1 MYERLTEIRAQYAEL
16 TAQLG
21 DPEIASDPKAYRQ
34 IVTTQKRLEPI
45 AQLAEEQENLGAQ
58 LADAQALLND
68 DDADMAE
75 MARMEIEEIDER
87 LAALKEELQLALLPR
102 NPDDDRNCILE
113 IRAGTG
119 GDEASLFVGDLFRM
133 YQRLV
138 DRTQGWR
145 IEVVSRSEG
154 SSGGFK
160 EIIARITGSE
170 AFGRLKWEAGTHRVQ
185 RVPKTESQGRIHTSA
200 CTVAVLP
207 EVEATEFDIKMGDV
221 RIDVFR
227 ASGPGGQSVN
237 TTDSAVRLTHIPTGV
252 IVICQDEKSQHKNK
266 AKALSV
272 LRSRLYEADQAAKHA
287 EQAAD
292 RKAMVGSG
300 DRSEKIRTYNYPQD
314 RVTDHR
320 IGLTV
325 HNLPGILDGEVGK
338 VLDALIQE
346 HQTRQLAAQA
356 QH

>member
-1 MYERLTEIRAQYAEL
+1 MYDRIAEIRAQYTEL

-21 DPEIASDPKAYRQ
+21 DPEIAANPKAYRE

-45 AQLAEEQENLGAQ
+45 AELADEQERLDAQ
-58 LADAQALLND
+58 LEEAQLLAND
-68 DDADMAE
+68 EDPEIAE
-75 MARMEIEEIDER
+75 MAQLEIDEISER
-87 LAALKEELQLALLPR
+87 LSALKEELQLALLPR
-102 NPDDDRNCILE
+102 NPDDDRNCLLE

-119 GDEASLFVGDLFRM
+119 GDEASLFAGDLFRM

-138 DRTQGWR
+138 DRTAGWR
-145 IEVVSRSEG
+145 MEVVSSSEG
-154 SSGGFK
+154 TAGGFK
-160 EIIARITGSE
+160 EIIGRVTGTE
-170 AFGRLKWEAGTHRVQ
+170 AYGRLKWEGGTHRVQ

-207 EVEATEFDIKMGDV
+207 EVEEADFDINMSDV

-237 TTDSAVRLTHIPTGV
+237 TTDSAVRLTHEPTGV

-272 LRSRLYEADQAAKHA
+272 LRSRLYEADQARKHA

-320 IGLTV
+320 ISLTL
-325 HNLPGILDGEVGK
+325 HNLPGILDGEVAK
-338 VLDALIQE
+338 IVDALIQE
-346 HQTRQLAAQA
+346 HQARQLAAQA
-356 QH
+356 QQ

>member
-1 MYERLTEIRAQYAEL
+1 MYDRIAEIRAQYAEL

-21 DPEIASDPKAYRQ
+21 DPDIASDPKAYRQ

-45 AQLAEEQENLGAQ
+45 ARLAEERESLLEQKEEAEL
-58 LADAQALLND
+58 LAED
-68 DDADMAE
+68 DDAELAE
-75 MARMEIEEIDER
+75 MAQLELETIKER
-87 LAALKEELQLALLPR
+87 LEALTDELQLALLPR
-102 NPDDDRNCILE
+102 NPDDDRNCLLE

-119 GDEASLFVGDLFRM
+119 GDEASLFAGDLFRM

-138 DRTQGWR
+138 DRTDGWR
-145 IEVVSRSEG
+145 MEVVSSSEG
-154 SSGGFK
+154 TAGGFK
-160 EIIARITGSE
+160 EIIGRVSGTE
-170 AFGRLKWEAGTHRVQ
+170 AFGQLKWEAGTHRVQ

-207 EVEATEFDIKMGDV
+207 EVEEADFDINMSDV

-272 LRSRLYEADQAAKHA
+272 LRARLYEADQARKQA

-325 HNLPGILDGEVGK
+325 HNLPGILDGEVNK
-338 VLDALIQE
+338 IQEALIKE
-346 HQTRQLAAQA
+346 HQARQLAAQA
-356 QH
+356 QQ